1 MTKAVYERW
10 LKDAEKWTPAD
21 DWDPTEYYQWC
32 ERLAQARNNLKGTM
46 KSIDEDLLQEVAS
59 VCEKHRGT
67 DAKHRDV
74 SDISKV
80 IVRYSIA
87 YNFFV
92 RRTFE
97 DIEEKQAV
105 ARTQKHMA
113 LLGIGMNDIDLA
125 QMLQKA
131 ADKVPFKDAT
141 KGALV
146 EFSKQYS
153 AAADVAMR
161 WRTEI
166 NTYEKIT
173 TALIRKL
180 VEANVKVADVPGIV
194 AKLQV
199 EEEKLMKGENA
210 EKMCKFF
217 TSDEEVRLFVS
228 LRADP
233 AIPNSETFLARDA
246 HILNSVVKSKE
257 LDSLLNKALALEE
270 ASLTWAKTIG
280 PAVTAIRR
288 LGRRSAG
295 KDASAL
301 AQYAKDH
308 IKPSH

>member
-32 ERLAQARNNLKGTM
+32 ERLAEARNNLKDTM
-46 KSIDEDLLQEVAS
+46 KSVDEDLLQEVAS

-67 DAKHRDV
+67 DAKYRNV

-97 DIEEKQAV
+97 DIEEKQTV
-105 ARTQKHMA
+105 ARAQKHMA

-153 AAADVAMR
+153 AAAHIAMR

-166 NTYEKIT
+166 NTYQHIT

-180 VEANVKVADVPGIV
+180 VEANAKVADVPGIV
-194 AKLQV
+194 AKLQ
-199 EEEKLMKGENA
+199 EEEERLGSETA
-210 EKMCKFF
+210 EKMCTFF

-233 AIPNSETFLARDA
+233 AIPNSETWLVQDA

-301 AQYAKDH
+301 ARYAKDH